1 MEKLHHS
8 LWIVEFFN
16 AIFGP
21 MVAAVRRAL
30 GMAVEPGAQLI
41 PDHIVMCAVIVLFV
55 TALGLFVR
63 SRLSVEHPGR
73 LQIVLEEIVGL
84 FENLLKTNIG
94 PKGARFLPLVGGIGI
109 FIFLANQLGKIPG
122 FMSPTASL
130 NTTLGCALTVWVYYH
145 YQGIKEQG
153 IGPYIKH
160 FAAPPGAPIF
170 IAPIMFPIEIISHL
184 SRVMSLS
191 LRLFGNIFGEEMVV
205 LILASIVP
213 FIVPLPM
220 MVLGL
225 ITGTL
230 QAFIFM
236 LLTMIYLAGAV
247 HTEHDEEHG
256 HAHETMDEAHAHAAA

>member
-1 MEKLHHS
+1 MEKLEHP
-8 LWIVEFFN
+8 LWIVQIVN

-21 MVAAVRRAL
+21 MVAAVMQAL
-30 GMAVEPGAQLI
+30 GMHVTPGAKVI
-41 PDHIVMCAVIVLFV
+41 PDHIVMCALIVVFMTVLAMV
-55 TALGLFVR
+55 VR
-63 SRLSVEHPGR
+63 SRLSVENPGK
-73 LQIVLEEIVGL
+73 LQIVMEEIVGGAVS
-84 FENLLKTNIG
+84 LLKTNVGEKG
-94 PKGARFLPLVGGIGI
+94 PRYLPLVGTIGL
-109 FIFLANQLGKIPG
+109 FIFVANQLGKIPG

-130 NTTLGCALTVWVYYH
+130 NTTVGCAITVWVYYH

-153 IGPYIKH
+153 VVAYFKH

-170 IAPIMFPIEIISHL
+170 IAPIMLPIEIISHL

-213 FIVPLPM
+213 FLAPLPM

-225 ITGTL
+225 VTGTL

-247 HTEHDEEHG
+247 ATEHDHEHGEEHEQ
-256 HAHETMDEAHAHAAA
+256 AAAHATA

>member
-1 MEKLHHS
+1 MDKLHHE
-8 LWIVEFFN
+8 LWIVQIVN
-16 AIFGP
+16 TIFGP
-21 MVAAVRRAL
+21 IVAAAMQAL
-30 GMAVEPGAQLI
+30 GMHVEPGARLI
-41 PDHIVMCAVIVLFV
+41 PDHVVMSALIVLFV
-55 TALGLFVR
+55 LGLGLAVR
-63 SRLSVEHPGR
+63 SRLRVENPGR

-84 FENLLKTNIG
+84 FLQLLRTNIG
-94 PKGARFLPLVGGIGI
+94 EKGPRFLPLVGGIGVFI
-109 FIFLANQLGKIPG
+109 FIANQLGKIPG
-122 FMSPTASL
+122 LMSPTASL
-130 NTTLGCALTVWVYYH
+130 NTTVGCALTVWIYYH
-145 YQGIKEQG
+145 YQGIRAQG
-153 IGPYIKH
+153 IGAYVKH

-205 LILASIVP
+205 LILASIIP
-213 FIVPLPM
+213 FVVPLPM

-247 HTEHDEEHG
+247 HTEHEHEAEHG
-256 HAHETMDEAHAHAAA
+256 HGHDEAPARAAA

>member
-1 MEKLHHS
+1 
-8 LWIVEFFN
+8 V
-16 AIFGP
+16 
-21 MVAAVRRAL
+21 
-30 GMAVEPGAQLI
+30 
-41 PDHIVMCAVIVLFV
+41 
-55 TALGLFVR
+55 
-63 SRLSVEHPGR
+63 
-73 LQIVLEEIVGL
+73 
-84 FENLLKTNIG
+84 
-94 PKGARFLPLVGGIGI
+94 
-109 FIFLANQLGKIPG
+109 
-122 FMSPTASL
+122 
-130 NTTLGCALTVWVYYH
+130 GCALTVWVYYH
-145 YQGIKEQG
+145 YQGIKAQG

-256 HAHETMDEAHAHAAA
+256 DAHEATDEAHAHAAA